1 MLFSVA
7 NFWTPGQI
15 DGKHPSL
22 ADSSYMNYSWAPQ
35 IAQSWRTDTDIGS
48 VGSIQWVKVLRN
60 LDADA
65 AHPEAAG
72 PGHWN
77 DPD

>member
-1 MLFSVA
+1 
-7 NFWTPGQI
+7 
-15 DGKHPSL
+15 
-22 ADSSYMNYSWAPQ
+22 MNYSWAPQ

-48 VGSIQWVKVLRN
+48 VGSIQWVNVLRN